1 MDKKDLVFYS
11 NYCEHSKNLINLL
24 IKKNLRDSFIL
35 ICIDKQG
42 IQIPSFIDRVPSI
55 LTVKREL
62 YTGDVIDNYIYN
74 IIQSQTKQE
83 NQDDNVTPYMMSSA
97 TNSSQY
103 TFITNE
109 GEYDTGC
116 DIKNDMMQNNNFVLL
131 NADQKI
137 MIANDREAENKS
149 NKFDSSVLEKYM
161 NMRKFDDEQIKK
173 NSNRY

>member
-1 MDKKDLVFYS
+1 MDNKDLVFYS

-42 IQIPSFIDRVPSI
+42 LQIPSFIDRVPSI
-55 LTVKREL
+55 LTIKREL
-62 YTGDVIDNYIYN
+62 YTGDMIDKYIYN
-74 IIQSQTKQE
+74 IINSQIKK
-83 NQDDNVTPYMMSSA
+83 NDDTITPYMMSSA

-103 TFITNE
+103 TFITND

-131 NADQKI
+131 DADQKI

-149 NKFDSSVLEKYM
+149 NKFDSTVLEKYM
-161 NMRKFDDEQIKK
+161 NMRKFDDEKLKK
-173 NSNRY
+173 NNNRY